1 LNETIYIS
9 MQNIEQAIEVVRDM
23 SKHLIPFTYP
33 QNNPHLEDDIAV
45 LKTIDGIDVD
55 GYTVVVYFNRADY
68 EEYYLE
74 TLQVYGKYTPF
85 LPFSVVVKLAWYV
98 LGGHEL
104 RFTDFY
110 QDGRKMYCWTV
121 CLDKAGRPI
130 ENPDEPET
138 QARIFEGFE
147 YRYLS
152 PEQINLY

>member
-1 LNETIYIS
+1 MLKIQEAID
-9 MQNIEQAIEVVRDM
+9 NIRNLSEY
-23 SKHLIPFTYP
+23 LIPLTYP
-33 QNNPHLEDDIAV
+33 QNSPQLEDDIAV

-55 GYTVVVYFNRADY
+55 GYSAVIYFNRADY
-68 EEYYLE
+68 DDYYLE

-85 LPFSVVVKLAWYV
+85 LPFPVVVKLALHI
-98 LGGHEL
+98 LGGHHL
-104 RFTDFY
+104 RFTEFY

-138 QARIFEGFE
+138 EPRSFEGFE